1 MSNKHKTSI
10 LLIGPMGIGKTTISE
25 ALAKHYGLPLVDV
38 DDLRKEYYAKMPG
51 YSRDEMHAI
60 YASGGDLHAYFE
72 PFETQQV
79 EMLLELDE
87 PAVFDF
93 GGGHTVKSEGYFKRI
108 FAAFQPYEN
117 VVLLTIS
124 PDLEETIRDLHFDHR
139 EGIETQ
145 HLEQYNAM
153 NRKFVESGCNEKL
166 AKRVVYRTG
175 KTVEQTLAEIIAWVD
190 QGKNNETK

>member
-1 MSNKHKTSI
+1 MSDKHKTSI
-10 LLIGPMGIGKTTISE
+10 LLIGPMGVGKTTISE
-25 ALAKHYGLPLVDV
+25 ALAKHYGMPLIDV
-38 DDLRKEYYAKMPG
+38 DGLRKEYYAKMPG

-60 YASGGDLHAYFE
+60 HVSGGNLHAYFE

-108 FAAFQPYEN
+108 CAAFQPYEN

-124 PDLEETIRDLHFDHR
+124 PDQEETIRDLHFAHR

-166 AKRVVYRTG
+166 AKRVVYRKD
-175 KTVEQTLAEIIAWVD
+175 KTIEQTLAEIIAWVD
-190 QGKNNETK
+190 QGENNETK

>member
-1 MSNKHKTSI
+1 MNNKHKTSI
-10 LLIGPMGIGKTTISE
+10 LLIGPMGVGKTTISE
-25 ALAKHYGLPLVDV
+25 ALAKHYGLPLVDL
-38 DDLRKEYYAKMPG
+38 DELRKEYYAKMPE
-51 YSRDEMHAI
+51 YSRAKSRAI
-60 YASGGDLHAYFE
+60 FESGGDLHAYFE

-79 EMLLELDE
+79 EMLLELDK

-108 FAAFQPYEN
+108 CEAFQSYEN

-124 PDLEETIRDLHFDHR
+124 PNHEETIRELYFDHR

-145 HLEQYNAM
+145 HLKHYNAM

-166 AKRVVYRTG
+166 AKHVVYRTG

-190 QGKNNETK
+190 QGKKYETK